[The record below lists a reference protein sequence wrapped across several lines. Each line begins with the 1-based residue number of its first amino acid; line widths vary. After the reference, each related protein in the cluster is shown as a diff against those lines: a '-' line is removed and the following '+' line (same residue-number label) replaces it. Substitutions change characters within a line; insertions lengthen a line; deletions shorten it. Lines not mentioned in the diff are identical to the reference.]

1 MSVPNLFKIL
11 LETNFFSKANTFSLS
26 LFLSTWS
33 VQCHSFSCS
42 PQQTV
47 PGGLMLEVFPYRVL
61 QLWRTLFYRVSIF
74 SVIVVATRKYFN
86 YSYKKLPDA
95 YNSLESFGGFYMQ
108 KATCSPHVDKNFQ

>member
-26 LFLSTWS
+26 FHVVCAVPQLFLFSTADY
-33 VQCHSFSCS
+33 
-42 PQQTV
+42 T
-47 PGGLMLEVFPYRVL
+47 GGLMLEVFPYRVL